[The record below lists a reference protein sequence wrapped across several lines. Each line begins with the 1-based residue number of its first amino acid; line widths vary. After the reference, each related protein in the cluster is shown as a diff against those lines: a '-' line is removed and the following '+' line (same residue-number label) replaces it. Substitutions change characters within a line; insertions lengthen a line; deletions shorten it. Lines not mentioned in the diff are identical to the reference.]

1 MACEVL
7 SRARKMAARGLARDH
22 VEQFLEEGRLEFLE
36 VANHVQADSPNEL
49 VDDMIRAL
57 RHTNPNSEVLGAL
70 VVLAAISGEII
81 GRGVTSFKTASIS
94 ATQKVRAE
102 IREHCLIGVC
112 DLEEIRMG
120 AELALHSLQPV
131 CEPFRAELLA
141 A

>member
-1 MACEVL
+1 MANEVL
-7 SRARKMAARGLARDH
+7 SRARKMAARGLTRDH
-22 VEQFLEEGRLEFLE
+22 VEQFLEEGRLGFLE
-36 VANHVQADSPNEL
+36 VASLVQAESPNDL
-49 VDDMIRAL
+49 IDDMVRAL

-70 VVLAAISGEII
+70 VVLAAVSGEVI
-81 GRGVTSFKTASIS
+81 GRGLTSFRTASIS

-102 IREHCLIGVC
+102 IRQHCLIGVC

-131 CEPFRAELLA
+131 SEPFRAELLA